1 LRVIAIYV
9 EIFSL
14 ESANKIILGF
24 KAYLNPWNVHKVLLR
39 SLLEVDSFLFEF
51 DIFII
56 GQYLLEAKQE
66 VRISMIQEIIHLF
79 HPGSLFVFIQASL
92 QSS

>member
-1 LRVIAIYV
+1 MRVIAIYV

-14 ESANKIILGF
+14 GSANKIILGF
-24 KAYLNPWNVHKVLLR
+24 RAYLNSWNVFKGLSR
-39 SLLEVDSFLFEF
+39 SLLEIDSFLLEF

-66 VRISMIQEIIHLF
+66 VRISKIQEIIHLF
-79 HPGSLFVFIQASL
+79 HAGSLVIFIQASL